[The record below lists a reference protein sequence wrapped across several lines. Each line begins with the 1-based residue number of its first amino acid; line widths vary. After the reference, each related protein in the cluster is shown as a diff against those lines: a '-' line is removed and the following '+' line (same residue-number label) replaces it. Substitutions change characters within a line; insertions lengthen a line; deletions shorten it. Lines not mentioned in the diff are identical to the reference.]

1 MMRFLTSL
9 ILVLVA
15 AAQEVSPPVAKVV
28 PKRLE
33 AHGDVRVDD
42 YYWLRERDN
51 PDVLAYLE
59 AENAY
64 LDAVMKHTEGLQEQL
79 FQEIKGRIKK
89 DDSTVPYAYDGYYY
103 FTRVEADKEYEIYCR
118 KKGSLDAPE
127 EILVDANELAEGHEY
142 FSIRGVRVSSGRD
155 KLVFGVDTV
164 GRRFYELR
172 FKNLTTGA
180 MYDDVISDVTGN
192 VAWANDNKTLFY
204 TKQDPE
210 TLRWNRI
217 FRHELGTPVARDELV
232 YEENDETFSSFV
244 FKTRSRKYI
253 IIGSA
258 HTLSSEYR
266 FVDADRPAGEFT
278 VIEPRERDHE
288 YGVAHFNDKFYIRTN
303 WDAKNFRL
311 METSVVATG
320 KSHWKEVIPHRPDVL
335 LMGFEPF
342 DDYLVLTE
350 RQRALN
356 HIRVIPWEGEGEH
369 YIELDETAYLAYLTD
384 NEEIDSKRL
393 RYVYT
398 SLTTP
403 LSTYDYDMDT
413 REKTLVKQEEVVG
426 GYDPS
431 DYVTERLWARARD
444 GVEVPISIVYPKGRE
459 RDGTSP
465 LLLYAYGSYGASIDA
480 SFSSARLSLLERG
493 FSYAIAHVR
502 GGQEMGRAW
511 YEDGKLLKKK
521 NTFTDFIDCAKFLV
535 EEGYTSRDRLFANG
549 GSAGGLLMGAVVNMA
564 PEMFEGVIADV
575 PFVDAVTTM
584 LDPDIPLTTSEYDE
598 WGNPNDK
605 TYYDYMLSYSPYDH
619 VEAKD
624 YPSLLVT
631 TSLSDSQVQYW
642 EPAKWVAKLRAKKT
656 DDNLLLLKTNMAAG
670 HGGPSGRFR
679 MHRET
684 ALEFAF
690 LLEQIE

>member
-64 LDAVMKHTEGLQEQL
+64 LEAVMKHTEGLQEQL

-103 FTRVEADKEYEIYCR
+103 FTRVEADKEYKIYCR
-118 KKGSLDAPE
+118 KKGSLDARE
-127 EILVDANELAEGHEY
+127 EILVDANELAEGYEY

-180 MYDDVISDVTGN
+180 MYADVISDVTPN

-288 YGVAHFNDKFYIRTN
+288 YGLTSTTSSISARTGMP
-303 WDAKNFRL
+303 R
-311 METSVVATG
+311 TSV
-320 KSHWKEVIPHRPDVL
+320 
-335 LMGFEPF
+335 
-342 DDYLVLTE
+342 
-350 RQRALN
+350 
-356 HIRVIPWEGEGEH
+356 
-369 YIELDETAYLAYLTD
+369 
-384 NEEIDSKRL
+384 
-393 RYVYT
+393 
-398 SLTTP
+398 
-403 LSTYDYDMDT
+403 
-413 REKTLVKQEEVVG
+413 
-426 GYDPS
+426 
-431 DYVTERLWARARD
+431 
-444 GVEVPISIVYPKGRE
+444 
-459 RDGTSP
+459 
-465 LLLYAYGSYGASIDA
+465 
-480 SFSSARLSLLERG
+480 
-493 FSYAIAHVR
+493 
-502 GGQEMGRAW
+502 
-511 YEDGKLLKKK
+511 
-521 NTFTDFIDCAKFLV
+521 
-535 EEGYTSRDRLFANG
+535 
-549 GSAGGLLMGAVVNMA
+549 
-564 PEMFEGVIADV
+564 
-575 PFVDAVTTM
+575 
-584 LDPDIPLTTSEYDE
+584 
-598 WGNPNDK
+598 
-605 TYYDYMLSYSPYDH
+605 
-619 VEAKD
+619 
-624 YPSLLVT
+624 
-631 TSLSDSQVQYW
+631 
-642 EPAKWVAKLRAKKT
+642 
-656 DDNLLLLKTNMAAG
+656 
-670 HGGPSGRFR
+670 
-679 MHRET
+679 
-684 ALEFAF
+684 
-690 LLEQIE
+690 